1 MDTSRIWGDV
11 SKRASPYPALAI
23 GSTAERATKKEVV
36 LMRHENG
43 TPTNRRRRLH
53 AALYTMVALAF
64 GLAGLVAVVGPGRAI
79 DWIVTYLI
87 PVVMILGVVVWLFF
101 LLRRGGGGRD
111 YYDGKSYEKWYDRF

>member
-1 MDTSRIWGDV
+1 MCQYAQPPTLLLWVVHVSSR
-11 SKRASPYPALAI
+11 P
-23 GSTAERATKKEVV
+23 TKKEVV

-43 TPTNRRRRLH
+43 TPTNRRLH

-87 PVVMILGVVVWLFF
+87 PVVIILGVVLLLYV
-101 LLRRGGGGRD
+101 LLRRGGSRD
-111 YYDGKSYEKWYDRF
+111 YYDGNSYDKWYDRF

>member
-1 MDTSRIWGDV
+1 MSR
-11 SKRASPYPALAI
+11 
-23 GSTAERATKKEVV
+23 
-36 LMRHENG
+36 ENG
-43 TPTNRRRRLH
+43 TPTNRRLH

-79 DWIVTYLI
+79 DWLVTYLI
-87 PVVMILGVVVWLFF
+87 PVVAILGVVLWLYF